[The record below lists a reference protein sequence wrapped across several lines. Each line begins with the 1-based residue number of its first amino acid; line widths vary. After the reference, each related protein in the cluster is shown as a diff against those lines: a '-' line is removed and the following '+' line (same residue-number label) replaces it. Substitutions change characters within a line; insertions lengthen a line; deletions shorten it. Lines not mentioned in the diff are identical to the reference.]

1 MKSMMGLVTESK
13 HYSFINR
20 VTNQIFREIKD
31 KFPQAVEDFRNGN
44 TEGPQINIM
53 DVIGQEGN
61 TLWGQ
66 DVTIIHPFLKFWLNT
81 IITISEDTYQ
91 AEGANSPEGEDEEG
105 KYKDINFIMLEFTL
119 PVDVNWQR
127 LSIDLK
133 MLLRHELEHLLQDGI
148 NRRKGQKVEVDWDL
162 WDKMDSGDATIYDYF
177 TSGFEVDAF
186 LMGFNLKSKKLRIPF
201 RDLFDDF
208 MDTYSIDADVRDKIY
223 QTWMDRAKELDLKL
237 LSEQGSSITSG
248 FQNII
253 DNAL

>member
-53 DVIGQEGN
+53 DVIGQEGD

-81 IITISEDTYQ
+81 MITISEDTYQ

-177 TSGFEVDAF
+177 TADFEVDAF

-223 QTWMDRAKELDLKL
+223 QTWMDRAEELDLKL
-237 LSEQGSSITSG
+237 L
-248 FQNII
+248 
-253 DNAL
+253 